1 VQQAGLEVLHPRGA
15 THKVRFT
22 VEPSPAGGFV
32 VRLEGV
38 SAPLSRHDTED
49 EAQAHLRAY
58 ERGAATPP
66 PGEIVDLPDGSEV
79 VVRPVRPED
88 KPLFVAGWERLGE
101 ESRYR
106 RFMGHKTRLTV
117 RELDF
122 FTDLDHVDH
131 EAIGAT
137 ALRTGEGLG
146 VARYMR
152 REGRPDTAEAAVA
165 VIDAWQGRGLGG
177 VLLRRLCRRAQANGI
192 RTFTATLLTGNRS
205 MLHLFERLGS
215 VVVRDINAGIM
226 EIDVE
231 LPVAETGT
239 LLRTAATGHVG
250 LGSRP

>member
-1 VQQAGLEVLHPRGA
+1 
-15 THKVRFT
+15 VRFT
-22 VEPSPAGGFV
+22 VEPSPAGGFH
-32 VRLEGV
+32 VRLAGV
-38 SAPLSRHDTED
+38 AAPISRHDTED
-49 EAQAHLRAY
+49 EAERRRLVYEQA
-58 ERGAATPP
+58 PP
-66 PGEIVDLPDGSEV
+66 PGGEIVDLPDGSEV
-79 VVRPVRPED
+79 MVRPVRPED
-88 KPLFVAGWERLGE
+88 KPLFMAGWEHFGE

-106 RFMGHKTRLTV
+106 RFMGYKSRLTA

-152 REGRPDTAEAAVA
+152 LRGRPDAAEAAVA

-177 VLLRRLCRRAQANGI
+177 VLLRRLCRRATANGI
-192 RTFTATLLTGNRS
+192 HTFRASLLTGNRS
-205 MLHLFERLGS
+205 MLHLFERLGA
-215 VVVRDINAGIM
+215 VAVRDIDAGVM

-231 LPVAETGT
+231 LPVAETDT

-250 LGSRP
+250 LGSRT